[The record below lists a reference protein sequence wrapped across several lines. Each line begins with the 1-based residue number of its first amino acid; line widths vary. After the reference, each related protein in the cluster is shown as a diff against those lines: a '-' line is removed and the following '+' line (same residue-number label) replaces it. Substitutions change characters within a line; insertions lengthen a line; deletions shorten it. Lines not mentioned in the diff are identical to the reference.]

1 MKMVKA
7 IVAVACLLLITGCDN
22 GSGVVGGSSTLVSYS
37 VDCDT
42 GVTCSNASDT
52 AEIKVGDDRSIKCI
66 WNCASY
72 KGQANVYVSIT
83 LKENEKNKETCWDL
97 KNEYIT
103 GGVCSGFTAK
113 AN

>member
-1 MKMVKA
+1 MKIVRA
-7 IVAVACLLLITGCDN
+7 IMAAGCLLFISGCDS

-42 GVTCSNASDT
+42 GVTCSNASDM
-52 AEIKVGDDRSIKCI
+52 AEIKVGDDRSINCI
-66 WNCASY
+66 WRCASY
-72 KGQANVYVSIT
+72 KGQSNIYVSII
-83 LKENEKNKETCWDL
+83 LKENEENEETCWDF

-103 GGVCSGFTAK
+103 AGICNGFTAT